1 MRAYLAGWQRALER
15 RNAAAG
21 RARRAGEAQGE
32 QNHGVAPAATGRSR
46 GHFSPQSTAFSQS
59 HAGYLGAM
67 PHHTALPKLAI
78 VSTYVPRRC
87 GLATYTADLRQALA
101 ETANDLS
108 TVVVAIDRDDLE
120 YGDEVIATIRQDEV
134 DDYAAVVD
142 RIAAEGVGVVLIQHE
157 YGIFGGPNG
166 AHVLALAR
174 ALTERHIP
182 YLVTLHT
189 VLSQPSPGQSATLRS
204 LCADA
209 ARVTVFTETARRMVI
224 RSNTAAG
231 HQIAVVPHGAPVA
244 LRHPVDP
251 ATLHPE
257 LADLLAT
264 LRDKPVL
271 TTFGLLSPGKGIDIA
286 IDALSAVVHKH
297 PRTQYVVAGATHP
310 EVARHSGEAYRDGL
324 GEQVRRLGLA
334 GQVHFL
340 DAFLSE
346 EELSA
351 LLHHTTLFVTPYRS
365 PEQICSGALTFGLAA
380 GCPAVSSAYRYA
392 EDMLRYG
399 AGRLV
404 PCGAVDPLADAILE
418 LLDDPVAMRQ
428 AKAAADSIGARIT
441 WPAVAGREATL
452 VREVLAEHAAVR
464 THAASG
470 VSHPLGVA
478 PALRLEHLARLTD
491 EIGIIQ
497 FAEYD
502 EPDPASGYCVDDVAR
517 LAIVAVQLMEIGRGG
532 ALAERWLRQCVRFMI
547 AAFDHRKGMHNCLT
561 YSGTWCEEPYLGDHV
576 GRAIWALGVV
586 SSSPASPPD
595 VCRAAAALLDE
606 LAPMSERVADTGLR
620 AGAYALLG
628 LARADRPAAELA
640 PLVRRLDTALAT
652 TIEQGPD
659 WHWFEPVLTYDNAR
673 LPQAMIAGAR
683 RLGDDD
689 LVTRAVDA
697 LDWYAR
703 HTGLS
708 SGMLRCVGNRWH
720 HRDEDPKRWADDGD
734 EQPIDA
740 GSCVEAMVGAWE
752 HTRDPRYARMA
763 SWAYGWFIGRNRVGA
778 RLYVEQS
785 GGCRDGLEPD
795 RANENEGAEST
806 LAYYQALL
814 SLVGAGLAALPDK
827 AAHEVGAERVP
838 AANRSPAVSERPP
851 TVELAT
857 AGTATGATD
866 TALQRT
872 RSSAGNAVS
881 VRPAAPTRPANRAR
895 TTEGPSDAR

>member
-1 MRAYLAGWQRALER
+1 
-15 RNAAAG
+15 
-21 RARRAGEAQGE
+21 
-32 QNHGVAPAATGRSR
+32 
-46 GHFSPQSTAFSQS
+46 
-59 HAGYLGAM
+59 M

-87 GLATYTADLRQALA
+87 GLATYTADLRQSLA
-101 ETANDLS
+101 ETAEDLGAC
-108 TVVVAIDRDDLE
+108 VVAIDRDGLE
-120 YGDEVIATIRQDEV
+120 YGDEVIATIRQDVLE
-134 DDYAAVVD
+134 DYAAVVD
-142 RIAAEGVGVVLIQHE
+142 RIMAADVGVVLIQHE

-166 AHVLALAR
+166 SHVLALAR
-174 ALTERHIP
+174 ALTERDIP

-189 VLSQPSPGQSATLRS
+189 VLSQPSPGQAATLRS
-204 LCADA
+204 LCTDA

-224 RSNTAAG
+224 RTGTAAG

-244 LRHPVDP
+244 LRQPP
-251 ATLHPE
+251 EPGTLGPE
-257 LADLLAT
+257 LTELLAK

-286 IDALSAVVHKH
+286 IDALSAVVRKH

-310 EVARHSGEAYRDGL
+310 EVARRDGESYRDGL
-324 GEQVRRLGLA
+324 VEQVRRLGLS

-346 EELSA
+346 EELSG
-351 LLHHTTLFVTPYRS
+351 LLHETTLFVTPYRS

-404 PCGAVDPLADAILE
+404 PCGAVDALADAVLE

-441 WPAVAGREATL
+441 WPAVAAREATL
-452 VREVLAEHAAVR
+452 VREVLAEHAAAR
-464 THAASG
+464 THAATAAA
-470 VSHPLGVA
+470 HPLGVA
-478 PALRLEHLARLTD
+478 PTLRLEHLARLTD
-491 EIGIIQ
+491 EIGILQ
-497 FAEYD
+497 FAKYD
-502 EPDPASGYCVDDVAR
+502 EPDPVSGYCVDDVAR
-517 LAIVAVQLMEIGRGG
+517 LAIVAVQLLEIGRGG
-532 ALAERWLRQCVRFMI
+532 ALAERWLRQCVRFLI
-547 AAFDHRKGMHNCLT
+547 AGFDPRKGMHNCLT
-561 YSGTWCEEPYLGDHV
+561 YSGTWLDEPYLGDHV
-576 GRAIWALGVV
+576 GRTIWALGVV
-586 SSSPASPPD
+586 TSSPASPPD
-595 VCRAAAALLDE
+595 VCRAADALLTE
-606 LAPMSERVADTGLR
+606 LAPVAGRVADTGLR
-620 AGAYALLG
+620 ACAYALLG
-628 LARADRPAAELA
+628 LARAGRPAAEVA
-640 PLVRRLDTALAT
+640 PLVRRLDTALT
-652 TIEQGPD
+652 TTVPQGPD
-659 WHWFEPVLTYDNAR
+659 WHWFEPELTYDNAR
-673 LPQAMIAGAR
+673 LAQAMIAGAHL
-683 RLGDDD
+683 LGDDD

-720 HRDEDPKRWADDGD
+720 RRDDDPRAWAADGD

-740 GSCVEAMVGAWE
+740 GSCVEAMVEAWL
-752 HTRDPRYARMA
+752 HLRDPRYARLA

-795 RANENEGAEST
+795 RPNENQGAEST

-814 SLVGAGLAALPDK
+814 SLVGAGLATLPDK
-827 AAHEVGAERVP
+827 AAHEAMTERVP
-838 AANRSPAVSERPP
+838 VVNRAPAVSERPP
-851 TVELAT
+851 TAELAT
-857 AGTATGATD
+857 AGTATGAPD

-872 RSSAGNAVS
+872 RPPAGNAAS
-881 VRPAAPTRPANRAR
+881 VRPAAGPIRPANRAR